1 VEHAKQYRRN
11 YFLKEISK
19 ASSLDVLKAIQK
31 RRSIRKF
38 KTTPLTTEQ
47 INNLLEAA
55 RLAPSGC
62 NVQPWRFIIV
72 DGTQLKTKLC
82 EASFN
87 QQFIKDAPIVIVCCS
102 DLHSWK
108 ESKEKTQELL
118 NRGDIRLS
126 EKCEKALMD
135 RVEKAKGDSIHE
147 RKPSALLNVAIA
159 IEHIVL
165 TAVELGL
172 GSCWVRL
179 FDEKKVKQILN
190 LPEHVFVVALLPI
203 GIPDEDPPVR
213 PRLPSSKIILQTSN
227 DSD

>member
-1 VEHAKQYRRN
+1 M
-11 YFLKEISK
+11 
-19 ASSLDVLKAIQK
+19 DVLEAIQK

-38 KTTPLTTEQ
+38 KTTPLTSEQ

-62 NVQPWRFIIV
+62 NVQPWRFIV
-72 DGTQLKTKLC
+72 VNDTQLKTKLS
-82 EASFN
+82 EASFD
-87 QQFIKDAPIVIVCCS
+87 QLFIKDAPVVIVCCS

-118 NRGDIRLS
+118 NRADINLG
-126 EKCEKALMD
+126 EKCEKALME
-135 RVEKAKGDSIHE
+135 RVEKATADSTHE
-147 RKPSALLNVAIA
+147 RIPSALLNVAIA

-179 FDEKKVKQILN
+179 FDEKKVKQILK
-190 LPEHVFVVALLPI
+190 LPEYVFVVALLPI
-203 GIPDEDPPVR
+203 GIPDEDPPTR
-213 PRLPSSKIILQTSN
+213 PRLPLSKIILQNSIK
-227 DSD
+227 SD

>member
-1 VEHAKQYRRN
+1 MN
-11 YFLKEISK
+11 
-19 ASSLDVLKAIQK
+19 VLEVIQK

-62 NVQPWRFIIV
+62 NVQPWRFIIIN
-72 DGTQLKTKLC
+72 DIQLKTKLY
-82 EASFN
+82 EASFD
-87 QQFIKDAPIVIVCCS
+87 QQFIKDAPIVIACCS

-108 ESKEKTQELL
+108 ESKQKTQELL
-118 NRGDIRLS
+118 NREDIRLS
-126 EKCEKALMD
+126 ETCEKALME
-135 RVEKAKGDSIHE
+135 RVEKATADTTHE
-147 RKPSALLNVAIA
+147 RIPSALLNVAIA

-190 LPEHVFVVALLPI
+190 LPRHVFVIALLPI
-203 GIPDEDPPVR
+203 GIPDEDPPAR
-213 PRLPSSKIILQTSN
+213 PRLPISKIIFQTTV
-227 DSD
+227 DLD

>member
-1 VEHAKQYRRN
+1 M
-11 YFLKEISK
+11 
-19 ASSLDVLKAIQK
+19 DVLEAIQT

-38 KTTPLTTEQ
+38 KTTPLTSEQ

-72 DGTQLKTKLC
+72 NDIQSKTKLC
-82 EASFN
+82 EASFD

-118 NRGDIRLS
+118 NRADINLG
-126 EKCEKALMD
+126 EKCEKALME
-135 RVEKAKGDSIHE
+135 RVEKAIANSTHE
-147 RKPSALLNVAIA
+147 RIPSAMLNVTIA

-190 LPEHVFVVALLPI
+190 LPEHIFAVALLPI
-203 GIPDEDPPVR
+203 GIPGEDPPAR
-213 PRLPSSKIILQTSN
+213 PRLPLSKIILQN
-227 DSD
+227 NINPD

>member
-1 VEHAKQYRRN
+1 M
-11 YFLKEISK
+11 SW
-19 ASSLDVLKAIQK
+19 LDVLEAIQK

-72 DGTQLKTKLC
+72 NDTQLRTKLC
-82 EASFN
+82 EASFD

-118 NRGDIRLS
+118 NRADINLG
-126 EKCEKALMD
+126 EKCEKALME
-135 RVEKAKGDSIHE
+135 RVEKTAADSTHE
-147 RKPSALLNVAIA
+147 RISSAMLNVAIA

-179 FDEKKVKQILN
+179 FDEKKVKQILK
-190 LPEHVFVVALLPI
+190 LPEYVFVVALLPI
-203 GIPDEDPPVR
+203 GIPDEAPPAR
-213 PRLPSSKIILQTSN
+213 PRLPLSKIILQNSIK
-227 DSD
+227 SD

>member
-1 VEHAKQYRRN
+1 MN
-11 YFLKEISK
+11 
-19 ASSLDVLKAIQK
+19 VLEAIQK

-47 INNLLEAA
+47 INYLLEAA

-62 NVQPWRFIIV
+62 NIQPWRFIIAHN
-72 DGTQLKTKLC
+72 TQLKTKLY
-82 EASFN
+82 EASFD
-87 QQFIKDAPIVIVCCS
+87 QKFIKDAPIVIICCG

-118 NRGDIRLS
+118 KREDIRLS
-126 EKCEKALMD
+126 KTCEKALIE
-135 RVEKAKGDSIHE
+135 RVDKATADTTQQRI
-147 RKPSALLNVAIA
+147 PSALLNVTIA

-179 FDEKKVKQILN
+179 FDEKKIKQILD
-190 LPEHVFVVALLPI
+190 LPENIYVVALLPI
-203 GIPDEDPPVR
+203 GIPDEDPPSR
-213 PRLPSSKIILQTSN
+213 PRLSSSNILLQTSI
-227 DSD
+227 DLD

>member
-1 VEHAKQYRRN
+1 MLEHAKQYRRN
-11 YFLKEISK
+11 HFQKERNKVSW
-19 ASSLDVLKAIQK
+19 LDVLEAIQK

-38 KTTPLTTEQ
+38 KKTPLTMEQ

-72 DGTQLKTKLC
+72 NDIQLKTKLC
-82 EASFN
+82 EASFD

-108 ESKEKTQELL
+108 QSKEKTQELL
-118 NRGDIRLS
+118 NRDDINLGK
-126 EKCEKALMD
+126 KCEKALMV
-135 RVEKAKGDSIHE
+135 RVERATVDSIYD
-147 RKPSALLNVAIA
+147 RIPSVMLNVAIA

-172 GSCWVRL
+172 GSCWIRL
-179 FDEKKVKQILN
+179 FDEKKIKQILN

-203 GIPDEDPPVR
+203 GIPNEDPPAR
-213 PRLPSSKIILQTSN
+213 PRLPLSKIILHNSI
-227 DSD
+227 D

>member
-1 VEHAKQYRRN
+1 
-11 YFLKEISK
+11 
-19 ASSLDVLKAIQK
+19 LDVLEAIQK

-38 KTTPLTTEQ
+38 KTTPLTSEQ

-62 NVQPWRFIIV
+62 NVQPWRFIV
-72 DGTQLKTKLC
+72 VNDTQLKTKLC
-82 EASFN
+82 EASFD

-118 NRGDIRLS
+118 NRADINLG
-126 EKCEKALMD
+126 EKCEKALMEG
-135 RVEKAKGDSIHE
+135 VEKATADSTHE
-147 RKPSALLNVAIA
+147 RIPSAMLNVAIA

-179 FDEKKVKQILN
+179 FDEKKVKQILK
-190 LPEHVFVVALLPI
+190 LPEYVFAVALLPI
-203 GIPDEDPPVR
+203 GIPDEDPPAR
-213 PRLPSSKIILQTSN
+213 PRLPLPKIVLQNSIK
-227 DSD
+227 SD

>member
-1 VEHAKQYRRN
+1 M
-11 YFLKEISK
+11 SW
-19 ASSLDVLKAIQK
+19 LDVLEAIQK

-38 KTTPLTTEQ
+38 KTTPLTSEQ

-72 DGTQLKTKLC
+72 NDTQLKTKLC
-82 EASFN
+82 EASFD

-118 NRGDIRLS
+118 NRADINLG
-126 EKCEKALMD
+126 EKCEKALME
-135 RVEKAKGDSIHE
+135 RVEKATADSTHE
-147 RKPSALLNVAIA
+147 RIPSAMLNVAIA

-179 FDEKKVKQILN
+179 FDEKKVKQILK
-190 LPEHVFVVALLPI
+190 LPEYVFAVALLPI
-203 GIPDEDPPVR
+203 GIPDEDPPAR
-213 PRLPSSKIILQTSN
+213 PRLPLPKIVLQNSIK
-227 DSD
+227 SD

>member
-1 VEHAKQYRRN
+1 M
-11 YFLKEISK
+11 
-19 ASSLDVLKAIQK
+19 
-31 RRSIRKF
+31 
-38 KTTPLTTEQ
+38 EQ

-72 DGTQLKTKLC
+72 HDTQLKTKLY
-82 EASFN
+82 EASFD
-87 QQFIKDAPIVIVCCS
+87 QKFIRNAPMVIVCCS

-118 NRGDIRLS
+118 NREDIRLS
-126 EKCEKALMD
+126 KTCENALMKK
-135 RVEKAKGDSIHE
+135 VEKATDDATHE
-147 RKPSALLNVAIA
+147 RIPSALLNVAIA

-179 FDEKKVKQILN
+179 FDEKKIKQILC
-190 LPEHVFVVALLPI
+190 LPENIFVAALLPI
-203 GIPDEDPPVR
+203 GIPAEDPPAR
-213 PRLPSSKIILQTSN
+213 PRLPLSKIILN
-227 DSD
+227 LD

>member
-1 VEHAKQYRRN
+1 M
-11 YFLKEISK
+11 SW
-19 ASSLDVLKAIQK
+19 LDVLEAIQT

-38 KTTPLTTEQ
+38 KTTPLTSEQ

-72 DGTQLKTKLC
+72 NDTQLRTKLC
-82 EASFN
+82 EASFD

-108 ESKEKTQELL
+108 EGKEKTQELL
-118 NRGDIRLS
+118 NRADINLG
-126 EKCEKALMD
+126 EKCEKALMEK
-135 RVEKAKGDSIHE
+135 VEKATANSTHE
-147 RKPSALLNVAIA
+147 RIPSAMLNVAIA

-190 LPEHVFVVALLPI
+190 LPEHIFVVSLLPI
-203 GIPDEDPPVR
+203 GIPDEDPPAR
-213 PRLPSSKIILQTSN
+213 PRLPLSKIILYNSIK
-227 DSD
+227 SD

>member
-1 VEHAKQYRRN
+1 LN
-11 YFLKEISK
+11 
-19 ASSLDVLKAIQK
+19 VLEAIQK

-38 KTTPLTTEQ
+38 KTPPLTTEQ

-72 DGTQLKTKLC
+72 DNAKLKTKLY
-82 EASFN
+82 EASFD
-87 QQFIKDAPIVIVCCS
+87 QEFIKDAPIVLVCCS

-118 NRGDIRLS
+118 NREDIRLS
-126 EKCEKALMD
+126 KICENALME
-135 RVEKAKGDSIHE
+135 RVEKATADSTHDRI
-147 RKPSALLNVAIA
+147 PSALLNVAIA

-179 FDEKKVKQILN
+179 FDEKKIKQILN
-190 LPEHVFVVALLPI
+190 LPQHIFVVALLPI
-203 GIPDEDPPVR
+203 GIPDENPPAR
-213 PRLPSSKIILQTSN
+213 PRSPLSKIIL
-227 DSD
+227 

>member
-1 VEHAKQYRRN
+1 M
-11 YFLKEISK
+11 
-19 ASSLDVLKAIQK
+19 DVLEAIQK

-38 KTTPLTTEQ
+38 KTTPLTSEQ

-62 NVQPWRFIIV
+62 NVQPWRFIV
-72 DGTQLKTKLC
+72 VNDTQLKTKLC
-82 EASFN
+82 EASFD

-118 NRGDIRLS
+118 NRADINLG
-126 EKCEKALMD
+126 EKCEKALME
-135 RVEKAKGDSIHE
+135 RVEKATADSTHE
-147 RKPSALLNVAIA
+147 RIPSAMLNVAIA

-179 FDEKKVKQILN
+179 FDEKKVKQILK
-190 LPEHVFVVALLPI
+190 LPEYVFAVALLPI
-203 GIPDEDPPVR
+203 GIPDEDPPAR
-213 PRLPSSKIILQTSN
+213 PRLPLPKIILQNSIK
-227 DSD
+227 SD

>member
-1 VEHAKQYRRN
+1 MN
-11 YFLKEISK
+11 C
-19 ASSLDVLKAIQK
+19 LDVLEAIQK
-31 RRSIRKF
+31 RRSIREF
-38 KTTPLTTEQ
+38 KTTTLTMEQ

-72 DGTQLKTKLC
+72 QDTQLKMKLY
-82 EASFN
+82 EASFD
-87 QQFIKDAPIVIVCCS
+87 QKFIRNAPIVIVCCS

-118 NRGDIRLS
+118 NREDIRLS
-126 EKCEKALMD
+126 KKCEKTLMKK
-135 RVEKAKGDSIHE
+135 VEKATEDATHE
-147 RKPSALLNVAIA
+147 RIPSALLNVAIA

-179 FDEKKVKQILN
+179 FDEKKIKQILN
-190 LPEHVFVVALLPI
+190 LPENILVVALLPI
-203 GIPDEDPPVR
+203 GTPAEDPPAR
-213 PRLPSSKIILQTSN
+213 PRFPLSKIILHLE
-227 DSD
+227 

>member
-1 VEHAKQYRRN
+1 M
-11 YFLKEISK
+11 
-19 ASSLDVLKAIQK
+19 DVLEAIQK

-38 KTTPLTTEQ
+38 KTTPLTSEQ

-72 DGTQLKTKLC
+72 KDTQLKTKLC
-82 EASFN
+82 EASFD

-118 NRGDIRLS
+118 NRPDINLG
-126 EKCEKALMD
+126 EKCEKALME
-135 RVEKAKGDSIHE
+135 RVEKVTADSTHE
-147 RKPSALLNVAIA
+147 RIPSAMLNVAIA

-179 FDEKKVKQILN
+179 FDEKKVKQILK
-190 LPEHVFVVALLPI
+190 LPEYVFAVALLPI
-203 GIPDEDPPVR
+203 GIPNEDPPTR
-213 PRLPSSKIILQTSN
+213 PRLPLPKIILQ
-227 DSD
+227 DSIKSD

>member
-1 VEHAKQYRRN
+1 M
-11 YFLKEISK
+11 SW
-19 ASSLDVLKAIQK
+19 LDVLEAIQK

-38 KTTPLTTEQ
+38 KTTPLTSEQ

-72 DGTQLKTKLC
+72 NDTQLKTKLC
-82 EASFN
+82 EASFD

-118 NRGDIRLS
+118 NRADINLG
-126 EKCEKALMD
+126 EKCEKALMEK
-135 RVEKAKGDSIHE
+135 VEKATANSTHE
-147 RKPSALLNVAIA
+147 RIPSAMLNVAIA

-190 LPEHVFVVALLPI
+190 LPEHIFVVALLPI
-203 GIPDEDPPVR
+203 GIPDEDPPAR
-213 PRLPSSKIILQTSN
+213 PRLPLSKIILHNSIK
-227 DSD
+227 SD

>member
-1 VEHAKQYRRN
+1 
-11 YFLKEISK
+11 
-19 ASSLDVLKAIQK
+19 LDVLEAIQK

-38 KTTPLTTEQ
+38 KTTPLTSEQ

-62 NVQPWRFIIV
+62 NVQPWRFIV
-72 DGTQLKTKLC
+72 VNDTQLKTKLC
-82 EASFN
+82 EASFD

-118 NRGDIRLS
+118 NRADINLG
-126 EKCEKALMD
+126 EKCEKALME
-135 RVEKAKGDSIHE
+135 RVEKATADSTHE
-147 RKPSALLNVAIA
+147 RIPSAMLNVAIA

-179 FDEKKVKQILN
+179 FDEKKVKQILK
-190 LPEHVFVVALLPI
+190 LPEYVFAVALLPI
-203 GIPDEDPPVR
+203 GIPDEDPPAR
-213 PRLPSSKIILQTSN
+213 PRLPLPKIILQNSIK
-227 DSD
+227 SD

>member
-1 VEHAKQYRRN
+1 M
-11 YFLKEISK
+11 
-19 ASSLDVLKAIQK
+19 DVLEAIQK

-38 KTTPLTTEQ
+38 KTTPLTSEQ

-72 DGTQLKTKLC
+72 NDTQLKTKLC
-82 EASFN
+82 EASFD

-118 NRGDIRLS
+118 NRADINLG
-126 EKCEKALMD
+126 EKCEKALME
-135 RVEKAKGDSIHE
+135 RVEKATADSTHE
-147 RKPSALLNVAIA
+147 RIPSAMLNVAIA

-179 FDEKKVKQILN
+179 FDEKKVKQILK
-190 LPEHVFVVALLPI
+190 LPEYVFAVALLPI
-203 GIPDEDPPVR
+203 GIPDEDPPAR
-213 PRLPSSKIILQTSN
+213 PRLPLPKIVLQNSIK
-227 DSD
+227 SD